1 LTFVDNANGTA
12 TLSGTPGAGTGGIY
26 TFTTTAA
33 NGIGSNATQSF
44 TLTVNQAPAITSA
57 NNATFTVGAASTF
70 TVTATGFPSPTFSVT
85 GALPAGVS
93 LAANTGVLSGTP
105 APDTQGVYN
114 VTMMASNGVGS
125 AASQPFTLTVNA
137 IPCTAAASGLISWLP
152 GNGNASDLLGS
163 NNATMQGGATFA
175 AGKVGQAFNFTNAA
189 NASSGQYA
197 NVATPVGLPVGNA
210 ARTIELWFRTATN
223 LSASPNAAL
232 IQYGAPTIEQTFGL
246 VTTATAPGKLYF
258 NGGGDDLAGTTTLQ
272 PNTWYHAAVT
282 YDGATVRLYL
292 NGTLESS
299 KPTAALN
306 TVLDANGLTIGL
318 RPANSVWNGQIDEI
332 DIFNR
337 ALSVAEI
344 QAIYYAGAMG
354 KCAPPLALSSAVS
367 RKTHIGVGAKDIP
380 MPLTGT
386 AGIEPRNGN
395 PTGTHTM
402 VFSFSHSVVSGS
414 AVVSSG
420 TGSVNGVP
428 SFSGNIM
435 TVNLTGVTNAQQI
448 TITLSNVTDAL
459 GQVLP
464 ATGVKMK
471 FLSGDANGDGAVNS
485 GDATVTRNRSGETV
499 NDTNLRSDINTDGAI
514 NGGDSTIVRNAS
526 GTSVTAQEE

>member
-1 LTFVDNANGTA
+1 
-12 TLSGTPGAGTGGIY
+12 
-26 TFTTTAA
+26 
-33 NGIGSNATQSF
+33 
-44 TLTVNQAPAITSA
+44 LTVNQAPAITSA
-57 NNATFTVGAASTF
+57 ASTSFTVGTAGSF
-70 TVTATGFPSPTFSVT
+70 TVTATGYPSPTFALNGT
-85 GALPAGVS
+85 LPAGITLGAVS
-93 LAANTGVLSGTP
+93 GVLGGTP
-105 APDTQGVYN
+105 APDTQGVYQFGIVAN
-114 VTMMASNGVGS
+114 NGVGS
-125 AASQPFTLTVNA
+125 GTTQPFTLTINA
-137 IPCTAAASGLISWLP
+137 VPCTAPASGLISWLP
-152 GNGNASDLLGS
+152 GNGNANDLLGANS
-163 NNATMQGGATFA
+163 ATLQGGATFA
-175 AGKVGQAFNFTNAA
+175 AAKVGQGFNFVNAP

-197 NVATPVGLPVGNA
+197 NVTTPVGLPVGNA
-210 ARTIELWFRTATN
+210 ARTIELWFKTATT

-232 IQYGAPTIEQTFGL
+232 VQYGAPAMEQTFGL

-282 YDGATVRLYL
+282 YDGTTVKLYL
-292 NGTLESS
+292 NGVLESS
-299 KPTAALN
+299 KATSALN
-306 TVLDANGLTIGL
+306 TTLDANGLTIGL
-318 RPANSVWNGQIDEI
+318 RPATSVWNGQIDEV
-332 DIFNR
+332 DIYNR
-337 ALSVAEI
+337 ALSQAEI

-367 RKTHIGVGAKDIP
+367 RKTHIGVGVKDIA

-395 PTGTHTM
+395 PAGTHTI
-402 VFSFSHSVVSGS
+402 VFSFSQSVVSGS

-420 TGSVNGVP
+420 TGSVNGAP
-428 SFSGNIM
+428 SFSGNTM

-485 GDATVTRNRSGETV
+485 GDATVTRNRSGETI

-526 GTSVTAQEE
+526 GTSVSAEQQ